1 MDYKTPLPPFKW
13 FILENFPY
21 IEEDFDALTNWQLF
35 CKLGKEMNKI
45 IEKVNLTGEQ
55 VEELTNA
62 FNTLKN
68 YVDTYFEN
76 LDLQEEVD
84 TKLDE
89 MAQSGELAELIS
101 QYLEAQAII
110 GFNTNSS
117 LASATNLANG
127 SFARTYGKESY
138 NDGKGAFYKIRT
150 RINTDVPDGDNIIV
164 LTNTENLVA
173 EKMPDYRMNQAESSI
188 STIQSDIAN
197 INQKLT
203 KKYIFI
209 GDSYN
214 TTDTPAG
221 GVPIVP
227 WSSKLKDYLGLTNND
242 YYNSGVS
249 GAGWTNGT
257 TFQQQLETLGE
268 LIDNKNTITD
278 IIVAGGINDL
288 NHSQSDIFT
297 AIVLFCNYVATNYP
311 NAMITWFP
319 ISWTKSNTQ
328 RNFLRN
334 LYQNT
339 NNLAIRKNFRSDEN
353 ANTYYHQYQLYQPD
367 GHPNQAGSETI
378 AYFMANFLKGGACN
392 VRWNDSGY
400 IYSAGN
406 TLGITAENIG
416 TYEEFFSNGLEN
428 IKLTFSNTIATNV
441 NVSYD
446 GSRYTLGTISLKSGY
461 FQNLYALGTIGG
473 WFYANNQYK
482 VFTGRLEITESGTIT
497 VIFDYNG
504 ETINSARVLHF
515 TNAILY
521 SIPAEYC

>member
-1 MDYKTPLPPFKW
+1 MTYNQKIPPFKW

-45 IEKVNLTGEQ
+45 IEKCNLTGEQ
-55 VEELTNA
+55 VERLTTA
-62 FNTLKN
+62 FNELKE

-76 LDLQEEVD
+76 LDIQEEVNI
-84 TKLDE
+84 KLDE
-89 MAQSGELAELIS
+89 MAESGELAELIS
-101 QYLEAQAII
+101 QYLESQAVI
-110 GFNTNSS
+110 GFNTNEALS
-117 LASATNLANG
+117 LAQNLANG
-127 SFARTYGKESY
+127 SFARTYGKTTY

-150 RINTDVPDGDNIIV
+150 RTNADVPDGDNLIA

-173 EKMPDYRMNQAESSI
+173 EKMPDYRMNQAE
-188 STIQSDIAN
+188 TKIAN
-197 INQKLT
+197 LESRVSLLT

-227 WSSKLKDYLGLTNND
+227 WSTKLKDYLGLSSND

-257 TFQQQLETLGE
+257 TFQSQLETLGAS
-268 LIDNKNTITD
+268 IDDKNSITD
-278 IIVAGGINDL
+278 IVVAGGINDL

-311 NAMITWFP
+311 NAMISWFP
-319 ISWTKSNTQ
+319 ISWTKSDTQ
-328 RNFLRN
+328 RDFLRN

-339 NNLAIRKNFRSDEN
+339 NNLAIRKNFRIDEN
-353 ANTYYHQYQLYQPD
+353 ARTYYHQYQLYQPD

-378 AYFMANFLKGGACN
+378 AYFMANFLKGGSSN
-392 VRWNDSGY
+392 VTWNDSGN

-416 TYEEFFSNGLEN
+416 TYKEYFANGIEH
-428 IKLTFSNTIATNV
+428 IQLTFSNTIATNV
-441 NVSYD
+441 NVTYD

-461 FQNLYALGTIGG
+461 FQNRYALGTIGG

-482 VFTGRLEITESGTIT
+482 VFTGRLEMNESGTIT

-504 ETINSARVLHF
+504 ETVNSATVLHF
-515 TNAILY
+515 TNAIMY
-521 SIPAEYC
+521 NIPAEFC